1 MSWIEILGFATGA
14 LCVLLV
20 VRRNVWNF
28 PVGMAN
34 NVVFIVLFMGAGL
47 YADAGL
53 QVVYIGLAIIGWTWW
68 LRGRRG
74 DGTLIVRRAT
84 PKLLVASAVAVVV
97 ITAILYWLLNS
108 YTDSTV
114 AVWDALTTGLSLV
127 AQWLLNGRYIEN
139 WVLWITADLLYI
151 GLFAAKDLWLTSAL
165 YVLFLGLCVAGLRS
179 WQRASVVD
187 DRPLTSPRPQ
197 VVA

>member
-1 MSWIEILGFATGA
+1 MPA
-14 LCVLLV
+14 
-20 VRRNVWNF
+20 
-28 PVGMAN
+28 
-34 NVVFIVLFMGAGL
+34 L

-53 QVVYIGLAIIGWTWW
+53 QVIYVGLAIIGWTWW
-68 LRGRRG
+68 LRGGRG

-84 PKLLVASAVAVVV
+84 PKLLAASTVAVVV
-97 ITAILYWLLNS
+97 ITAVLSWLLNS

-139 WVLWITADLLYI
+139 WVLRITADLLYI

-187 DRPLTSPRPQ
+187 DRPIASPRPQ
-197 VVA
+197 VIA